1 MRTSRTVVALAG
13 LLSITHCLFA
23 QELPQPTIA
32 LAPIVRAVRI
42 AGATELSERES
53 RDAMH
58 VRVGEPLPESTD
70 RLARAVEHR
79 YEDEGYSFA
88 VAHVAFDDATG
99 LLTATINEGV
109 IDDVE
114 FKGVTERVARQL
126 ASDFALRAG
135 DVFNRTKARQ
145 ALRALLMPTRGAL
158 APARLFGETH
168 AEHPEDDTTTRRTFD
183 LVDRGGRRVLLVGV
197 RERDGRV
204 KVVPDLGEREDWF
217 TPVDGFVPSLGM
229 GAVVFDHEQ
238 FNHTFISGHLSFRM
252 ASNDVGYALG
262 FERPLFSSRKLF
274 VGGELHDLTTSDDRW
289 QVSSNEAAIAAV
301 AGRKAFRDYYE
312 RRGVQISGAWRVDP
326 HVELL
331 FAWRGE
337 REAPLRVQSDFSL
350 FNRDETFRAN
360 TAAQN
365 GRLNAILVGASIDGT
380 GFEHE
385 SLEATYRRHQLETP
399 FGDRLPLPEK
409 DELAPIW
416 RIDWTSEISAPDA
429 FASDFDFRRHIV
441 SARLRKGL
449 SEFQDVGV
457 RAIGGWSEGA
467 LPPQRQ
473 FSVGGIGSVHGYA
486 FKESVGDTLALLNLE
501 YAVGWRHGLRAIG
514 FFDVGRTTTPLLAD
528 SPWLKGVG
536 FGFGLGDA
544 VRLDFGYKVAAVPS
558 SLQVL
563 LRFGR
568 TF

>member
-1 MRTSRTVVALAG
+1 MRRSCFALAAALALAMCPG
-13 LLSITHCLFA
+13 IRA
-23 QELPQPTIA
+23 QELIQPIA
-32 LAPIVRAVRI
+32 SPPIVRTVRI
-42 AGATELSERES
+42 TGAKELSEHES
-53 RDAMH
+53 IEAMH
-58 VRVGEPLPESTD
+58 VRVGEPLPVSTD

-79 YEDEGYSFA
+79 YEDDGYSFA
-88 VAHVAFDDATG
+88 VAQVAFDEAAG
-99 LLTATINEGV
+99 LLTVTIDEGV

-114 FKGVTERVARQL
+114 FKGVTERVAREL
-126 ASDFALRAG
+126 AADFALRAG
-135 DVFNRTKARQ
+135 DVFNRTRARQ

-158 APARLFGETH
+158 APARLFGENAPDNADH
-168 AEHPEDDTTTRRTFD
+168 DQETTRRTFD
-183 LVDRGGRRVLLVGV
+183 LVDRDGRKVLLVGV

-204 KVVPDLGEREDWF
+204 KIVPDLGEREDWF

-238 FNHTFISGHLSFRM
+238 FNHTFISGHLSFKT

-262 FERPLFSSRKLF
+262 FERPLFASRKLF
-274 VGGELHDLTTSDDRW
+274 VGGELHDLTASDDRW

-301 AGRKAFRDYYE
+301 AGRRAFRDYYE
-312 RRGVQISGAWRVDP
+312 RRGVQIGAAWRVDR

-337 REAPLRVQSDFSL
+337 RESPLQVESDFSL

-360 TAAQN
+360 TGALN
-365 GRLNAILVGASIDGT
+365 GRLNAVIVGASIDGS
-380 GFEHE
+380 GFDRE
-385 SLEATYRRHQLETP
+385 SLEATYRRHQLESL
-399 FGDRLPLPEK
+399 FGDQLPLPEN

-429 FASDFDFRRHIV
+429 FSSDFDFRRHIV
-441 SARLRKGL
+441 SGRLRKRL

-457 RAIGGWSEGA
+457 RAIGGWSEGV
-467 LPPQRQ
+467 LPPQRE
-473 FSVGGIGSVHGYA
+473 FAVGGIGSVHGYE
-486 FKESVGDTLALLNLE
+486 FKESIGDTIALFNVE
-501 YAVGWRHGLRAIG
+501 YAVGWRKGLKAVG
-514 FFDVGRTTTPLLAD
+514 FFDAGRTTSALRTN
-528 SPWLKGVG
+528 SPWLRGVG
-536 FGFGLGDA
+536 FGFAIADV
-544 VRLDFGYKVAAVPS
+544 VRLDFGYKVEAIPS